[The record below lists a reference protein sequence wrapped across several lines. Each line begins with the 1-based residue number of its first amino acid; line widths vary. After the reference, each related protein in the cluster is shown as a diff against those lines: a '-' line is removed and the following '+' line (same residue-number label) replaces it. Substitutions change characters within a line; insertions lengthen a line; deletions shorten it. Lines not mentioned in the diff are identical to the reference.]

1 MIKTYSFSEFLKA
14 VDGICH
20 VSMGMGRN
28 DLPDFNYGDYWD
40 EDIVSQK
47 EFENAVHMCVH
58 DVIVENGM
66 DRDVAWL

>member
-14 VDGICH
+14 VDGDCY

-40 EDIVSQK
+40 GDIVSQG
-47 EFENAVHMCVH
+47 EFDNAVQMCVH

-66 DRDVAWL
+66 DHDVAWL